1 MLCSRCNK
9 NMAVVFINRIENG
22 RTINEGLCLACA
34 KELGIKPL
42 EQMMNQLGISDN
54 DIADL
59 NSEMGDFL
67 SEMNLSDNMTMLP
80 QDFSHDFGAGDKK
93 APKGGTGGKT
103 KKDKKSMLETYGENL
118 TEKARNGK
126 MDTVVGR
133 EKEIERVLHILNR
146 RTKNNPVLLGEPG
159 VGKTAVAEAIAQK
172 IAFMQ
177 VPAKLMNFEVYLID
191 FTALLAGTQ
200 FRGQFEARLKNLL
213 AEVKE
218 RGNVILVIDELHN
231 IVAAGDADGAMN
243 AANILKPALARG
255 EIRVIG
261 ATTLNEYRK
270 HIEKDSALE
279 RRFAP
284 VIVEE
289 PTEAE
294 TFEILKGLRS
304 FYENYHKIS
313 LSDEVLKA
321 AVTLSK
327 RYVSD
332 RFLPDKA
339 IDVIDECGSKK
350 NLENKKL
357 VQIEVL
363 NSRLEKIITE
373 KEKLEQNSN
382 PEQMVDYERLSEL
395 KMEEIRVNEELKNI
409 EAEGVNTEITLIDI
423 AKTIEL
429 WSGIPITDL
438 TESDAKKLMDLGDR
452 LRKRIV
458 GQDEAVDTVA
468 KVVRRSRAG
477 LVKKKKPASFIFVGP
492 TGVGKTELVKTL
504 AKELFGSE
512 DAIIRFDMSEYMEKH
527 SVSKL
532 IGSPPGYVG
541 YDDAG
546 MLTEKVRR
554 KPYSII
560 LLDEIEKA
568 HDDIFNL
575 LLQVLDDGKLTDSHG
590 KTVHFENTV
599 LIMTS
604 NAGSSYHSPSF
615 GFTENENKAI
625 SNTTDKALKEIFRP
639 EFLNRIDEIIS
650 FNQLSEENIKG
661 IVDIMINDLKE
672 DLNYK
677 NLSINLAE
685 SAKEYLTRKGYDKR
699 FGARPLKRLIQK
711 EIESELADMYINGLL
726 SDNSVVNITVEDDKL
741 SFSQQFIPVNV

>member
-67 SEMNLSDNMTMLP
+67 SEMNLSDNMTMMP
-80 QDFSHDFGAGDKK
+80 QEFSGNFAPGGAGDKK
-93 APKGGTGGKT
+93 ASGKPGS
-103 KKDKKSMLETYGENL
+103 KSAKNKKSMLETYGENL
-118 TEKARNGK
+118 TQKARDGK

-133 EKEIERVLHILNR
+133 GKEIERVLHILNR

-177 VPAKLMNFEVYLID
+177 VPSKLMNYEVYLID

-304 FYENYHKIS
+304 F
-313 LSDEVLKA
+313 
-321 AVTLSK
+321 
-327 RYVSD
+327 SD

-357 VQIEVL
+357 VQLEVL
-363 NSRLEKIITE
+363 NGRLEKIVTE

-382 PEQMVDYERLSEL
+382 PEEPVDYERLSEL
-395 KMEEIRVNEELKNI
+395 KMEEIRVGEELKKI
-409 EAEGVNTEITLIDI
+409 EAEGVNTEITLVDI

-438 TESDAKKLMDLGDR
+438 TESDAKKLMDLGER

-458 GQDEAVDTVA
+458 GQDDAVDTVA

-512 DAIIRFDMSEYMEKH
+512 EAIIRFDMSEYMEKH

-554 KPYSII
+554 RPYSII

-604 NAGSSYHSPSF
+604 NAGSSYHNPSF

-661 IVDIMINDLKE
+661 IVDIMIADLKE

-677 NLSINLAE
+677 NLSINLDN
-685 SAKEYLTRKGYDKR
+685 SAKEYLAKKGYDKR

-726 SDNSVVNITVEDDKL
+726 SDNSVVNITANDDKL
-741 SFSQQFIPVNV
+741 SFSQQFVPVVNQI